1 MWLFLLQ
8 KIIVKQNIYV
18 SIRLPCLKGIPLLG
32 EMSRSDKRVA
42 VPARK
47 GDRVS
52 GGGILIVPFNIFK
65 SLSHGKPCQLSCK
78 KGAKRSEGDEV

>member
-1 MWLFLLQ
+1 
-8 KIIVKQNIYV
+8 
-18 SIRLPCLKGIPLLG
+18 
-32 EMSRSDKRVA
+32 MSRSDKRVA